1 MKKLLLLFFLISG
14 TSVFAQ
20 VQNVTFKVEPDPFNE
35 DEQITITVSNVN
47 PSLWGVTDIYL
58 WAWSRKPS
66 DATDVNSPT
75 NGTWENSNEAQKL
88 TNNGNGT
95 YSISFVPATLY
106 GRTGLETIGFLV
118 KAKNGTGDKKSQD
131 YIAQVGSVEVP
142 PVTEAP
148 LPAGLVDGANVNP
161 NDPTKVTFVLF
172 APEKEFVYLL
182 GDFNNWEKTASYLL
196 KKDSSKD
203 RFWVEVTGLTART
216 NIRYQYLVD
225 GFIKIADPYSTT
237 ILDEAN
243 DKFIDAVTYPNLPAY
258 PTGKTTHAVSLLRT
272 GDSSYNWQVQN
283 FNKPAKTDLVIYELL
298 LRDFDVLHSFDALKA
313 RLDYLSDLGVNAI
326 ELMPVSEF
334 DGNESWGY
342 NPAFHMALDKYY
354 GTPNAFKQLIDEC
367 HKRGMAVILD
377 VVYNHATG
385 QHPYY
390 RMWNTSNGGYTG
402 EASADSPFFN
412 PTATHSY
419 SVFNDFNHSKQA
431 TQDYVKR
438 TSQYWIE
445 EYKIDG
451 FRWDLTKGFTQNC
464 SASNETC
471 TNAFQADRVAVLKK
485 YADYQWEIDPNF
497 YVIFEHLGTNQE
509 ETEWVN
515 YRLNEG
521 KGIMVWS
528 NLNGNYNEATMGY
541 HDGGKSNFSWI
552 SYLNRGWTVPANI
565 AYMESHDEE
574 RLMFKNISFGNS
586 SGSYSVKELNTAL
599 KRNEMAGAFY
609 FTVPG
614 PKMIWQFGELGY
626 DFSINRCPD
635 GTINNNC
642 RVSNKPIKWEYFN
655 EPNRKALYDA
665 WTKMLKMKDQLS
677 IFQTDDF
684 TMDVA
689 ATTGLKKI
697 QLRDKSQNPDV
708 EYITILGNFG
718 VTTQS
723 ITPNFQKT
731 GTWYDLMTE
740 TSINVSNVSAPI
752 SLAPGEYKIYGSS
765 QVTLSSDIF
774 VNEQF
779 STLFPNPSTGYFRVG
794 NEVDKVEIYDV
805 LGRKVKSFKGDF
817 NADHRFDT
825 SELKPALYWL
835 KIYKDQAS
843 ESRQLIVQ

>member
-1 MKKLLLLFFLISG
+1 MKKLLLLFFLIVVS
-14 TSVFAQ
+14 SVFAQ

-58 WAWSRKPS
+58 WAWSRKSS
-66 DATDVNSPT
+66 DSNDVNSPT
-75 NGTWENSNEAQKL
+75 NGTWENSNEVQKM

-95 YSISFVPATLY
+95 YSISFVPTTFYA
-106 GRTGLETIGFLV
+106 RTGLESIGFLV
-118 KAKNGTGDKKSQD
+118 KAKNGTGEKKSQD
-131 YIAQVGSVEVP
+131 YVAQVGSIEVP
-142 PVTEAP
+142 PLTEAP
-148 LPAGLVDGANVNP
+148 LPAGLVDGININP
-161 NDPTKVTFVLF
+161 NDPSKVTFVLF
-172 APEKEFVYLL
+172 AAQKEFVYLL
-182 GDFNNWEKTASYLL
+182 GDFNNWEKNNNYLL
-196 KKDSSKD
+196 KKDSGKN
-203 RFWVEVTGLTART
+203 RFWLEISGLTSKT

-225 GFIKIADPYSTT
+225 GVIRIADPYSTT
-237 ILDEAN
+237 ILDENN
-243 DKFIDAVTYPNLPAY
+243 DKFIDEVTYPNLPSY
-258 PTGKTTHAVSLLRT
+258 PTGKTSHAVSLFRI
-272 GDSSYNWQVQN
+272 GDTPFNWQIKDFQ
-283 FNKPAKTDLVIYELL
+283 KPAKTDLVIYELL
-298 LRDFDVLHSFDALKA
+298 LRDFDVLHSFNAVKE
-313 RLDYLSDLGVNAI
+313 RLDYLVELGVNTI

-385 QHPYY
+385 QHPYF

-402 EASADSPFFN
+402 EATTENPFFN
-412 PTATHSY
+412 RAATHSY
-419 SVFNDFNHSKQA
+419 SVFNDFNHSKTS

-438 TSQYWIE
+438 TTQFWID

-471 TNAFQADRVAVLKK
+471 TNAYQADRVAVLKK

-528 NLNGNYNEATMGY
+528 NLNGSYNEGTMGFNSN
-541 HDGGKSNFSWI
+541 GKSDFSWI
-552 SYLNRGWTVPANI
+552 SYLRRGWTVPANI

-574 RLMFKNISFGNS
+574 RLMYKNISFGNS
-586 SGSYSVKELNTAL
+586 SGSYNVKDLNTAL
-599 KRNEMAGAFY
+599 KRNELAGAFY

-626 DFSINRCPD
+626 DLSINTCPD

-642 RVSNKPIKWEYFN
+642 RVSNKPIKWEYFDDV
-655 EPNRKALYDA
+655 NRKALYDA
-665 WTKMLKMKDQLS
+665 WTKMLKMKNQLS

-684 TMDVA
+684 TLDVA
-689 ATTGLKKI
+689 ASTGLKKI
-697 QLRDKSQNPDV
+697 QLRDKSQNPEV

-740 TSINVSNVSAPI
+740 ATINVSNVSTPI

-765 QVTLSSDIF
+765 QVTLSSEIF

-779 STLFPNPSTGYFRVG
+779 STLFPNPSTNFFRVG
-794 NEVDKVEIYDV
+794 NEVDKVEIYDM
-805 LGRKVKSFKGDF
+805 LGRKVMQFEGDF

-825 SELKPALYWL
+825 SQLKPALYWL

-843 ESRQLIVQ
+843 ESRQLIIQ